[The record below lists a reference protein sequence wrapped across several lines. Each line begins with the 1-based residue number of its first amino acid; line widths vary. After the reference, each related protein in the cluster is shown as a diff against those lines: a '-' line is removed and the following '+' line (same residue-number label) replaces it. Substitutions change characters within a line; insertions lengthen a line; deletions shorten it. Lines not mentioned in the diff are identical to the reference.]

1 MTSRMQDPTPDETG
15 VTTMATR
22 SGAPRLKP
30 GPKPAGHVT
39 PCATCGEA
47 KNDGRAECGRCRV
60 ARYRSDPQKAER
72 SRASARAY
80 KERQKAFANQ
90 MERAGR

>member
-1 MTSRMQDPTPDETG
+1 MSPLDETG
-15 VTTMATR
+15 VTTTVTR

-30 GPKPAGHVT
+30 GPKRAGRVT
-39 PCATCGEA
+39 PCVTCGEA

-60 ARYRSDPQKAER
+60 VRYRSDPEKAER

-80 KERQKAFANQ
+80 KERQRAFANQ
-90 MERAGR
+90 MKDSPR